1 MVRIITD
8 SAADFEPVELERMN
22 IACIP
27 LSVLIGGKEYRE
39 NLDITKNQYYELLAQ
54 TKEFPKTSQPA
65 PHLLKELFEDAAA
78 NGDEAIFIT
87 LSSGLSGTYQSSV
100 MIKNDLGFENCYV
113 VDSLNGTGGERMVVE
128 YAVRLRDEGK
138 GAAEIVEKIEALRSR
153 VVLYACMDT
162 LEYLYRGGRISHTAY
177 TLGSLT
183 QIKPILHV
191 DPEGRAEIP
200 AKMMG
205 MRKGM
210 DFMCKK
216 IQTVKPDPEFPVYIM
231 YTYNR
236 KNGEVLAQ
244 RVRDMGYDVPDERII
259 NVGAVVGSHIG
270 PQACGIVYIGEK

>member
-27 LSVLIGGKEYRE
+27 LSVLIDGKEYRE

-65 PHLLKELFEDAAA
+65 PHLLKDLFEDAAA

-100 MIKNDLGFENCYV
+100 MIKNELGFENCYV

-138 GAAEIVEKIEALRSR
+138 LGFKSGEGFRKWTPEQIAESNAALN
-153 VVLYACMDT
+153 
-162 LEYLYRGGRISHTAY
+162 EYLVRM
-177 TLGSLT
+177 L
-183 QIKPILHV
+183 
-191 DPEGRAEIP
+191 
-200 AKMMG
+200 
-205 MRKGM
+205 
-210 DFMCKK
+210 
-216 IQTVKPDPEFPVYIM
+216 
-231 YTYNR
+231 
-236 KNGEVLAQ
+236 KN
-244 RVRDMGYDVPDERII
+244 
-259 NVGAVVGSHIG
+259 N
-270 PQACGIVYIGEK
+270 

>member
-8 SAADFEPVELERMN
+8 SAADFEPEELEQMQ
-22 IACIP
+22 IACTP
-27 LSVLIGGKEYRE
+27 LSVLVGGQEYTE
-39 NLDITKNQYYELLAQ
+39 NVDITKNQFYELLERV
-54 TKEFPKTSQPA
+54 KEFPKTSQPA
-65 PHLLKELFEDAAA
+65 PHLLQDLFEDAVA
-78 NGDEAIFIT
+78 NGDDAVFIS
-87 LSSGLSGTYQSSV
+87 LSSGLSGTYQSAV
-100 MIKNDLGFENCYV
+100 MIKNELGYDNCYV
-113 VDSLNGTGGERMVVE
+113 VDSRNGTGGERMVVE

-138 GAAEIVEKIEALRSR
+138 SAAEIVSALEEMRGR

-177 TLGSLT
+177 KLGSLT
-183 QIKPILHV
+183 QVKPILHV
-191 DPEGRAEIP
+191 DQEGRAQIP

-216 IQTVKPDPEFPVYIM
+216 LQAVKPDPEFPVYIM

-244 RVRDMGYDVPDERII
+244 RVRDMGYDIPEHCIV
-259 NVGAVVGSHIG
+259 NVGAVVGAHIG
-270 PQACGIVYIGEK
+270 PQACGIVYVGEK